1 MKKAWFENPDNVVYA
16 DIDEFAD
23 NFGKETG
30 IDSLREKIEAFKAD
44 PVKEGINLKGRK
56 RTSLKLFIPNMYFD
70 EKMEMGDTVW
80 ALCGTAD
87 AVCRDRQH
95 GICGKP
101 VLGCTVESTATNS

>member
-1 MKKAWFENPDNVVYA
+1 MVFILQISIRRYEIKKAWFENPDNVVYA

-30 IDSLREKIEAFKAD
+30 IDNLREKIEAFRAD

-70 EKMEMGDTVW
+70 DKIEMGDTVW
-80 ALCGTAD
+80 AYMGENYECYCLYW
-87 AVCRDRQH
+87 
-95 GICGKP
+95 K
-101 VLGCTVESTATNS
+101 E

>member
-1 MKKAWFENPDNVVYA
+1 MIFVLQIVIGREKIMKKAWFENPDNVVYA

-30 IDSLREKIEAFKAD
+30 IDGLREKIEAFKAD

-80 ALCGTAD
+80 AY
-87 AVCRDRQH
+87 
-95 GICGKP
+95 
-101 VLGCTVESTATNS
+101 LGENYECYCLYWKE

>member
-30 IDSLREKIEAFKAD
+30 IDNLREKIEAFKAD

-56 RTSLKLFIPNMYFD
+56 RTSLKLFIPNMYFED
-70 EKMEMGDTVW
+70 KIEMGDTVW
-80 ALCGTAD
+80 AYMGENYECYCLYW
-87 AVCRDRQH
+87 
-95 GICGKP
+95 K
-101 VLGCTVESTATNS
+101 E